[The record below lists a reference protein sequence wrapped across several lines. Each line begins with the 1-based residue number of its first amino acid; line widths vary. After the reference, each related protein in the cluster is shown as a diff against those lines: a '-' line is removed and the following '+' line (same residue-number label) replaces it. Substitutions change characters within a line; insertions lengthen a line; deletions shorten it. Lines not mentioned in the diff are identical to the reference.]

1 VDDKFIMATKTDI
14 LIIGGGPVGL
24 SAAYYL
30 LKSGRSVTLLDQAS
44 IGVGNAAGNAGQI
57 VPSHIIPLAAP
68 GVISSALKW
77 MLDAKN
83 SPFGMKM
90 SLDPAYLSWLM
101 RFAAACNKAN
111 VAHGIPPLKEL
122 GLLSAKN
129 FAQLIAEE
137 KFDCSY
143 QQTGLLTL
151 YRTEA
156 AFEEGKAEAEILLQ
170 NGLAAKVLDRIA
182 VYEQEPSARAEVSG
196 GVDFSGDASL
206 NPGRFLQLLTERV
219 GEIGAELCPNTP
231 VTRIESADGKITR
244 VFTLRDEF
252 EPAQVVLAAGVWSP
266 LVAHDLHLNLPVQ
279 PARGYSLTMS
289 APAIM
294 PRHALVLGERKVAIT
309 PLHGASPMED
319 RLRLTGRLEIGEM
332 GRAPNPRWIK
342 AIERAAGEYLQL
354 DGNPAIH
361 ETWAGL
367 RPTTPD
373 GLPII
378 GLSPRH
384 SNLII
389 ATGHAMLGLTL
400 APGTGQIISEIASGK
415 KPAFDIRPLGIER
428 F

>member
-1 VDDKFIMATKTDI
+1 MTKTDI
-14 LIIGGGPVGL
+14 LIIGGGPIGL

-57 VPSHIIPLAAP
+57 VPSHIVPLAAP

-83 SPFGMKM
+83 SPFGMKI
-90 SLDPAYLSWLM
+90 SLDPAYISWLM
-101 RFAAACNKAN
+101 RFAAACSEAN
-111 VAHGIPPLKEL
+111 VTRSIPPLKEL
-122 GLLSAKN
+122 GLLSARN
-129 FAQLIAEE
+129 FAKLIAEE

-151 YRTEA
+151 YKTEKAFDEGKTEA
-156 AFEEGKAEAEILLQ
+156 ETLLK
-170 NGLAAKVLDRIA
+170 NGLAAKVLDRIS
-182 VYEQEPSARAEVSG
+182 VYEQEPSARPEVIG
-196 GVDFSGDASL
+196 GIHFSGDASL
-206 NPGRFLQLLTERV
+206 DPARFLQLLAERLR
-219 GEIGAELCPNTP
+219 EMGAELCPNTP
-231 VTRIESADGKITR
+231 VTRIESADGKVTR

-252 EPAQVVLAAGVWSP
+252 EPSQLVLAAGVWSP
-266 LVAHDLHLNLPVQ
+266 LVARDLGLDLPIQ

-289 APAIM
+289 APASM

-309 PLHGASPMED
+309 PLGD

-332 GRAPNPRWIK
+332 GRAPNPHWIS
-342 AIERAAGEYLQL
+342 AIQRAACEYIQI
-354 DGNPAIH
+354 DGNPDIR

-378 GLSPRH
+378 GFSPKH
-384 SNLII
+384 SNLIL

-400 APGTGQIISEIASGK
+400 GPGTGQIVAEIANGEK
-415 KPAFDIRPLGIER
+415 AAFDIRPMALER